1 MYTYMQCSRFTSNP
15 HYLIHMIKNKLIPFV
30 GVAVGIAVLA
40 SSVLIAS
47 ASTHPVATCSG
58 TVAGSTIVWSSTA
71 TGGTA
76 PYTYAW
82 SGPGINGT
90 TTQNTSATTYAPGT
104 FTATV
109 TVRNASTTAS
119 STIATCSATV
129 ASSPAPAPLPP
140 FFKSPHLV
148 INPGGQFTA
157 RGMIVTSVASTSF
170 TGTVWGTTWTV
181 NFTPKSGE
189 ALHRDGKSIKQF
201 DLSLVKVGDEVGVS
215 GKIDTTATLTVNA
228 KVLRNYSL
236 SRTTHLDR
244 EKEKDEKNNNKHKE
258 DDRDRKSSRGDN

>member
-15 HYLIHMIKNKLIPFV
+15 LYLICMIKNTLVPFV

-40 SSVLIAS
+40 SSVLVAS

-58 TVAGSTIVWSSTA
+58 TVTGSSIVWSSTT

-90 TTQNTSATTYAPGT
+90 TTQNTSPTAYAPGT
-104 FTATV
+104 FTASV
-109 TVRNASTTAS
+109 TIRNASTTAS
-119 STIATCSATV
+119 SATATCSATV
-129 ASSPAPAPLPP
+129 VASTTPAHLPP

-148 INPGGQFTA
+148 INPGGHFTA
-157 RGMIVTSVASTSF
+157 RGMIVTSVSATSF

-189 ALHRDGKSIKQF
+189 ALHRDGKTIKQF
-201 DLSLVKVGDEVGVS
+201 DLSSLKVGDEVGVS
-215 GKIDTTATLTVNA
+215 GKIDSTATLTVNA

-236 SRTTHLDR
+236 SQATHLDR
-244 EKEKDEKNNNKHKE
+244 EKETNKDKNKLKG
-258 DDRDRKSSRGDN
+258 DDRDGR